1 MGFSN
6 MATQVIMFV
15 SVLVIA
21 TALVIFFNNYSNE
34 TMDTANIQR
43 QELSDKIKTDVT
55 IDVLN
60 YDNSTNPHTITAYVK
75 NTGIIPINLDVIDVY
90 INKERIPRDINNR
103 TIAIISDTDT
113 INIGQWDSKE
123 LILVTVFK
131 NVTQLQTHTFDLI
144 LENGKRDSGE
154 FSS

>member
-43 QELSDKIKTDVT
+43 QELSEKIKTDVT
-55 IDVLN
+55 IDVLS
-60 YDNSTNPHTITAYVK
+60 YDNSTNPHTIIAYVK
-75 NTGIIPINLDVIDVY
+75 NTGLIPINLDVIDVY
-90 INKERIPRDINNR
+90 INKERIPRDNNNR
-103 TIAIISDTDT
+103 TIEIISDTDT
-113 INIGQWDSKE
+113 INVGQWDSKE